1 MPSDSKGTYDD
12 LVLRPRAAT
21 SAASDD
27 EVERRRRANY
37 TAIEEPTIPKSQPH
51 IHDLSIE
58 VEPWPNRR
66 YWQCACGFGPVDF
79 VFRQGYIVGVHDAAT
94 TKS

>member
-1 MPSDSKGTYDD
+1 MPSESKGTYDN
-12 LVLRPRAAT
+12 LVLRPRADT
-21 SAASDD
+21 TAASDA
-27 EVERRRRANY
+27 EVERR
-37 TAIEEPTIPKSQPH
+37 QPH